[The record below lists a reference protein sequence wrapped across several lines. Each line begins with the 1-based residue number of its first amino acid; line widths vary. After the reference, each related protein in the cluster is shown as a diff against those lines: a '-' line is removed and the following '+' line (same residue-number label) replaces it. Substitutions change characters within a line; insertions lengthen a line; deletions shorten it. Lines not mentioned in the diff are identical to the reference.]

1 MTQAIFCYVCGNF
14 TTVKQRKA
22 ITNKL
27 KHAYRQYFGVQLGDQ
42 DKSWAPHISCSSC
55 YITLTQWLNGKNKK
69 MAFRVPMVWREQ
81 RDHFTDCYF
90 CMTKISGFSKKS
102 KSKVKYPNCI
112 SAIKPVPHSDE
123 HPVPEPPSQP
133 SELDSKSEASTDGE
147 NSSASE
153 LQDSTPVKTSQ
164 EPHFLTQGDLQD
176 LARDLKLSKEK
187 SEILASRLKQWNL
200 LQKGVNIT
208 TFRKRHYD
216 LAVFFHSE
224 EDICYCTDIYG
235 LMNSLDHQYESS
247 DWRLFIDSNKTSLKA
262 VLLRNGN
269 QKPSVPVAYSKKTK
283 ETFKRSY
290 ESMKHLLACIRYHDH
305 KWHICGDLKVV
316 GLLLGL
322 QMGYTR
328 YMCFLCLWNSRADE
342 QHYETIEWPSREI
355 FHPGS
360 FNVQHLPLVDA
371 KKVFLPLLH
380 IKLGLIKN
388 FVKAMNKEGEGFKHI
403 CETFCYKS
411 KAKLEQGIFVGPEIR
426 KLLKDDVFKMKLTS
440 IELHAWEAFASVA
453 TNFLGNHKAP
463 NYEKCVTKML
473 EAYKEM
479 GARMSLKMHFLHSHL
494 DFFPENNGDVSD
506 EHGERF
512 HQDIK
517 ILEERYQG
525 KASPA
530 MMADFCWS
538 IQRDTDESHRRKR
551 RCPQHF

>member
-1 MTQAIFCYVCGNF
+1 M
-14 TTVKQRKA
+14 
-22 ITNKL
+22 
-27 KHAYRQYFGVQLGDQ
+27 
-42 DKSWAPHISCSSC
+42 
-55 YITLTQWLNGKNKK
+55 
-69 MAFRVPMVWREQ
+69 
-81 RDHFTDCYF
+81 
-90 CMTKISGFSKKS
+90 
-102 KSKVKYPNCI
+102 
-112 SAIKPVPHSDE
+112 
-123 HPVPEPPSQP
+123 
-133 SELDSKSEASTDGE
+133 
-147 NSSASE
+147 
-153 LQDSTPVKTSQ
+153 
-164 EPHFLTQGDLQD
+164 
-176 LARDLKLSKEK
+176 
-187 SEILASRLKQWNL
+187 
-200 LQKGVNIT
+200 
-208 TFRKRHYD
+208 
-216 LAVFFHSE
+216 
-224 EDICYCTDIYG
+224 
-235 LMNSLDHQYESS
+235 
-247 DWRLFIDSNKTSLKA
+247 
-262 VLLRNGN
+262 
-269 QKPSVPVAYSKKTK
+269 AYSKKTK
-283 ETFKRSY
+283 ETY
-290 ESMKHLLACIRYHDH
+290 ESMKHSLACIRYHDH

-342 QHYETIEWPSREI
+342 QHYETVEWPSREI

-371 KKVFLPLLH
+371 KKVFLPPLR

-403 CETFCYKS
+403 CETFCYMS

-463 NYEKCVTKML
+463 NYEKCVIKML

-494 DFFPENNGDVSD
+494 DFFPKNNGDVSD

-530 MMADFCWS
+530 MMVDFCWS
-538 IQRDTDESHRRKR
+538 IQRDTDESNRRKR